1 MIHVSGGAVCEGT
14 AALQRCLQHSVLSPL
29 RDSAP
34 LSSALHT
41 LSRTICS
48 LQPAAAHNPDRMKA
62 SYFMLITSITS
73 KGSHYIISSVKRYWI
88 ISKKINKMN
97 LGKVISQKMLT

>member
-1 MIHVSGGAVCEGT
+1 MNYVSAAVCEGT
-14 AALQRCLQHSVLSPL
+14 AALQRCLQGGVLSPL

-62 SYFMLITSITS
+62 STLLDGDNFPFHLQGHM
-73 KGSHYIISSVKRYWI
+73 ISSVTK
-88 ISKKINKMN
+88 
-97 LGKVISQKMLT
+97 